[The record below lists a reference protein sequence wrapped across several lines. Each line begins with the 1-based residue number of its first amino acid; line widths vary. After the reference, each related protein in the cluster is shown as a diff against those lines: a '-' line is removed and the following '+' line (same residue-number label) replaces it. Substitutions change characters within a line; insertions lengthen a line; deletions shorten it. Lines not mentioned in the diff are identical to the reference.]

1 MRGPVTAQAHREPCV
16 AQPFATLQGSSAAG
30 RPPRPV
36 SPGHGGQPLTFLHG
50 LERIVGLDDL
60 DGVGDLLALQDVI
73 VEAQVGYGQLEH
85 PVVLGR
91 VLLEDG
97 TWRRGGV
104 KAIGLEGAASPPHP
118 YPSLGPL
125 VMVLAGLQ
133 VARWQDFWAAV
144 SA

>member
-1 MRGPVTAQAHREPCV
+1 MGFWGATKGRGLRHSITQHMITGEVQSCR
-16 AQPFATLQGSSAAG
+16 TL
-30 RPPRPV
+30 
-36 SPGHGGQPLTFLHG
+36 
-50 LERIVGLDDL
+50 I
-60 DGVGDLLALQDVI
+60 DLLALQDVI

-104 KAIGLEGAASPPHP
+104 KAIGLEGASSPPHP

-125 VMVLAGLQ
+125 VTVLAGLQ
-133 VARWQDFWAAV
+133 VARWWDFWAAV